1 MPLEVRQEYNREYR
15 SIIDEGIESLKHAI
29 EVRPDYDDA
38 MAYLNLLYRRKADTV
53 NFQDERDELLKMADD
68 LLDKVKEIKER
79 RAESRR
85 PPGY

>member
-1 MPLEVRQEYNREYR
+1 M
-15 SIIDEGIESLKHAI
+15 
-29 EVRPDYDDA
+29 RPDYDDA

>member
-1 MPLEVRQEYNREYR
+1 
-15 SIIDEGIESLKHAI
+15 
-29 EVRPDYDDA
+29 VRPDYDDA
-38 MAYLNLLYRRKADTV
+38 MAYLNLLYRRRADTV